1 VTPEIRRQVVHI
13 LVGTGALLLPWLTWW
28 QAALVAIGGMLFNVL
43 VLPRIAPSVFR
54 PGDLDVP
61 VRSGI
66 VIYPLAVLALIVC
79 FPTRRDIAAAAWG
92 ILAAGDGMATLV
104 GAHIRTPLLPWNRA
118 KSLGG
123 LVAFVMF
130 GWLAGSGLAAW
141 TAVAETERWWIF
153 AAPAVAAM
161 IAGFIETAPIRLNDN
176 ISVPASAALVLWS
189 LSLVSEDIARLS
201 IPIYV
206 GTDLHMTDWARRI
219 VPAIVINAGVGAAG
233 YVARTVTIPGAIV
246 GAAIGTAV
254 YLGTDWQGWVML
266 FASFLSAAVATFA
279 GYRRKALAGIAE
291 DRGGRRG
298 PGNAIANTAIAAW
311 AALLCLG
318 VPQPA
323 LAKLAMVA
331 ALVTSASDSVASEV
345 GKAWGKT
352 TWLVVGWRRVRPGT
366 SGAVSVEGTL
376 AGLVAAMALAA
387 MGSALGLIPASWIAP
402 VVIAASIAS
411 LVEGAL
417 GATLE
422 ARGTLNNDALN
433 LINSA
438 LGAAL
443 ALGLVLRM

>member
-1 VTPEIRRQVVHI
+1 MTPEVRRQLVHI

-28 QAALVAIGGMLFNVL
+28 QAALVAVAGLLFNVL

-54 PGDLDVP
+54 PGDLAVP

-66 VIYPLAVLALIVC
+66 VIYPLAVLALLVC
-79 FPTRRDIAAAAWG
+79 FPKRMDIAAAAWG

-104 GAHIRTPLLPWNRA
+104 GVHVRTSPLPWNRA
-118 KSLGG
+118 KSVGG
-123 LVAFVMF
+123 LAAFVVF
-130 GWLAGSGLAAW
+130 GWVAGTALAAW
-141 TAVAETERWWIF
+141 TAGAETRLWWILT
-153 AAPAVAAM
+153 APAIAA
-161 IAGFIETAPIRLNDN
+161 IVAGFIETAPIRLNDN
-176 ISVPASAALVLWS
+176 ISVPASAAIVLWS
-189 LSLVSEDIARLS
+189 LSFVSEDVARSSIAIWAGRL
-201 IPIYV
+201 IP
-206 GTDLHMTDWARRI
+206 A
-219 VPAIVINAGVGAAG
+219 VILNVAVSAAG
-233 YVARTVTIPGAIV
+233 YAARTVTIPGAIA
-246 GAAIGTAV
+246 GAVIGTAI
-254 YLGTDWQGWVML
+254 YLGTDWQGWLML
-266 FASFLSAAVATFA
+266 FASFLAAAITTLL

-291 DRGGRRG
+291 ERGGRRG
-298 PGNAIANTAIAAW
+298 PGNAIANTGLAAW

-318 VPQPA
+318 VPQPD

-376 AGLVAAMALAA
+376 AGLVAAVALA
-387 MGSALGLIPASWIAP
+387 MLGSALQLIPASSIAP
-402 VVIAASIAS
+402 VAVAATIAS

-422 ARGTLNNDALN
+422 ARGTLNNDTLN

-438 LGAAL
+438 IGAGL
-443 ALGLVLRM
+443 AVAWVVHL

>member
-1 VTPEIRRQVVHI
+1 MTPEIRRQLVHI

-28 QAALVAIGGMLFNVL
+28 QAALVAIAGMLFNVL

-79 FPTRRDIAAAAWG
+79 FPNRRDIAAAAWG

-104 GAHIRTPLLPWNRA
+104 GAHVRTPALPWNRA
-118 KSLGG
+118 KSIGG
-123 LVAFVMF
+123 LFAFVVF

-141 TAVAETERWWIF
+141 TAVDETARWWIL
-153 AAPAVAAM
+153 AAPAIAAVVA
-161 IAGFIETAPIRLNDN
+161 GLIETVPIRLNDN

-189 LSLVSEDIARLS
+189 LSFVSDEVARAS
-201 IPIYV
+201 IPI
-206 GTDLHMTDWARRI
+206 WAARL
-219 VPAIVINAGVGAAG
+219 VPALVINAAVSAAG
-233 YVARTVTIPGAIV
+233 CVARTVTIPGAIV
-246 GAAIGTAV
+246 GAVIGTAV

-266 FASFLSAAVATFA
+266 FASFFSAAAATFA
-279 GYRRKALAGIAE
+279 GYRGKALAGIAE
-291 DRGGRRG
+291 ERGGRRG
-298 PGNAIANTAIAAW
+298 PGNAIANTGIAAW
-311 AALLCLG
+311 AALLSL
-318 VPQPA
+318 VVTRPE

-352 TWLVVGWRRVRPGT
+352 TWILVGWRRVRPGT
-366 SGAVSVEGTL
+366 SGAVSAEGTM
-376 AGLVAAMALAA
+376 AGLIASLALATL
-387 MGSALGLIPASWIAP
+387 GYALGLIPAAWIAA
-402 VVIAASIAS
+402 VVIAATIAS

-438 LGAAL
+438 LGVAL
-443 ALGLVLRM
+443 ALGFVLRIVAP